1 MQAVPPLRP
10 PTAPTREEGIIEAL
24 QRDVPKPL
32 ARDARKS
39 AWISAAM
46 WIVVDE
52 RVAAPQDIA
61 KYQALTRRLGRAI
74 KASLW
79 GDRQQRAEEAGADVE
94 ALMGS

>member
-1 MQAVPPLRP
+1 
-10 PTAPTREEGIIEAL
+10 
-24 QRDVPKPL
+24 
-32 ARDARKS
+32 
-39 AWISAAM
+39 M

-52 RVAAPQDIA
+52 RVSAPQDIA